1 MKVKDFIYYIDN
13 FVKVVILDNDYNY
26 LFDNDVVFLHGELLN
41 AEVVFIRPYEN
52 GFSIRVKM

>member
-13 FVKVVILDNDYNY
+13 FVKVVIIDNDYNY

-41 AEVVFIRPYEN
+41 AEVAFIRPYEN
-52 GFSIRVKM
+52 GFCIRVNL

>member
-1 MKVKDFIYYIDN
+1 MKVKDFIYYIDY

-52 GFSIRVKM
+52 GFSIRVNL

>member
-1 MKVKDFIYYIDN
+1 MTVKDFIYYIDN
-13 FVKVVILDNDYNY
+13 FVKVVILDKDYNF

-52 GFSIRVKM
+52 GFSIRVNL

>member
-26 LFDNDVVFLHGELLN
+26 LFDNDVVFLYGELLN

-52 GFSIRVKM
+52 GFSIRVNL